1 MYIEGM
7 QYSNIP
13 DEDMVIKNVTFQDIP
28 KIIELQKK
36 SFPSM
41 LEEGSVW
48 GERHLRSHVEI
59 FPEGQF
65 CVVLRNKIIG
75 SSSSLIVKLSSEY
88 EVHTFSQVTGNSLFT
103 THDPNGDSLYG
114 ADISVHPEFRRLG
127 IATLLYKARKDL
139 AIKYNLRRIIAGGR
153 LINYSNYAEKFS
165 PEEYVKLVINEQI
178 SDQVLT
184 FQLKNDFKFI
194 NILPNYIKDSRS
206 LNYATFIEW
215 VNPYY
220 KK

>member
-1 MYIEGM
+1 M

-13 DEDMVIKNVTFQDIP
+13 GQDIVIKNVTFQDIP
-28 KIIELQKK
+28 KIIELQKE

-48 GERHLRSHVEI
+48 GKRHLQSHLEI

-65 CVVLRNKIIG
+65 CVEYENKIIG
-75 SSSSLIVKLSSEY
+75 SSSSLIIKLSPEY

-103 THDPNGDSLYG
+103 THTLKGDSLYG
-114 ADISVHPEFRRLG
+114 ADISVHPDYRRLG

-139 AIKYNLRRIIAGGR
+139 VIKYNLRRIIAGGR
-153 LINYSNYAEKFS
+153 LINYCNYAKKFS
-165 PEEYVKLVINEQI
+165 PEKYVQSVIMGQI

-184 FQLKNDFKFI
+184 FQLRNDFSFI
-194 NILPNYIKDSRS
+194 KILPNYIKDSRS

-215 VNPYY
+215 INPYY

>member
-1 MYIEGM
+1 M

-13 DEDMVIKNVTFQDIP
+13 DQDIVIKNVTFQDIT
-28 KIIELQKK
+28 KIIELQKE

-48 GERHLRSHVEI
+48 REKHLQTHIEI

-65 CVVLRNKIIG
+65 CVEFRNKIIG
-75 SSSSLIVKLSSEY
+75 SSSSLIVRLPSVY
-88 EVHTFSQVTGNSLFT
+88 DVHTFSQVSGNSLFT

-114 ADISVHPEFRRLG
+114 ADISIHPDFRRLG
-127 IATLLYKARKDL
+127 IATLLYKARKEL

-153 LINYSNYAEKFS
+153 LINYCNYADRLS
-165 PEEYVKLVINEQI
+165 PEEYVQKVINEQI
-178 SDQVLT
+178 SDPVLT
-184 FQLKNDFKFI
+184 FQLRNEFKFI
-194 NILPNYIKDSRS
+194 KILPNYIKDSRS

-215 VNPYY
+215 INPYY

>member
-1 MYIEGM
+1 M

-13 DEDMVIKNVTFQDIP
+13 GQNIVIKNVTFQDIP
-28 KIIELQKK
+28 KIIELQKE

-48 GERHLRSHVEI
+48 GKRHLQSHVEI

-65 CVVLRNKIIG
+65 CVEFENKIIG
-75 SSSSLIVKLSSEY
+75 SSSSLIVKLPSQY
-88 EVHTFSQVTGNSLFT
+88 EAHTFGQVTGNSLFT
-103 THDPNGDSLYG
+103 THDPKGDSLYG
-114 ADISVHPEFRRLG
+114 ADISVHPDYRRLG

-139 AIKYNLRRIIAGGR
+139 VIKYNLRRIIAGGR
-153 LINYSNYAEKFS
+153 LINYCNYGEKYS
-165 PEEYVKLVINEQI
+165 PDEYVQNVISGRI

-194 NILPNYIKDSRS
+194 KILPNYIKDSRS

-215 VNPYY
+215 INPYY

>member
-1 MYIEGM
+1 M

>member
-1 MYIEGM
+1 M

-13 DEDMVIKNVTFQDIP
+13 DKDLVIKNVAFQDIP
-28 KIIELQKK
+28 KIIELQKE

-48 GERHLRSHVEI
+48 GRRHLHSHVEI

-65 CVVLRNKIIG
+65 CVELDNKIIG
-75 SSSSLIVKLSSEY
+75 SSSSLIIKLPTEY
-88 EVHTFSQVTGNSLFT
+88 EVHTFSQATGNSLFT

-114 ADISVHPEFRRLG
+114 ADISVHPKFRRLG
-127 IATLLYKARKDL
+127 IATMLYKARKDL
-139 AIKYNLRRIIAGGR
+139 VIKYNLRRIIAGGR
-153 LINYSNYAEKFS
+153 LINYCNYVQKFS
-165 PEEYVKLVINEQI
+165 PEEYVQHVLDEQI

-184 FQLKNDFKFI
+184 FQLKNEFKFI
-194 NILPNYIKDSRS
+194 KILPNYIKDSRS

-215 VNPYY
+215 INPYY

>member
-1 MYIEGM
+1 M

-13 DEDMVIKNVTFQDIP
+13 DQDIVIRNVTFQDIT
-28 KIIELQKK
+28 KIIELQIE

-48 GERHLRSHVEI
+48 REKHLQSHVEI

-65 CVVLRNKIIG
+65 CVEFKNKVIG
-75 SSSSLIVKLSSEY
+75 SSSSLIVRLPSEY
-88 EVHTFSQVTGNSLFT
+88 AVHTFSQVSGNSLFT

-114 ADISVHPEFRRLG
+114 ADISIHPDFRRLG

-153 LINYSNYAEKFS
+153 LINYCNYADRLS
-165 PEEYVKLVINEQI
+165 PEEYVQKVISEQI
-178 SDQVLT
+178 SDPVLT
-184 FQLKNDFKFI
+184 FQLRNEFKFI
-194 NILPNYIKDSRS
+194 KILPNYIRDSRS

-215 VNPYY
+215 INPYY

>member
-1 MYIEGM
+1 M

-13 DEDMVIKNVTFQDIP
+13 DQDIVIKNVTFQDIT
-28 KIIELQKK
+28 KIIELQKE

-48 GERHLRSHVEI
+48 REKHLQSHVEI

-65 CVVLRNKIIG
+65 CVEFKKKIIG
-75 SSSSLIVKLSSEY
+75 SSSSLIVRLPSEY
-88 EVHTFSQVTGNSLFT
+88 EVHTFSQVSGNSLFT

-114 ADISVHPEFRRLG
+114 ADISIHPDFRRLG
-127 IATLLYKARKDL
+127 IATLLYEARKDL
-139 AIKYNLRRIIAGGR
+139 AIKFNLRRIIAGGR
-153 LINYSNYAEKFS
+153 LINYCNYADRLS
-165 PEEYVKLVINEQI
+165 AEEYVQKVISEQI
-178 SDQVLT
+178 SDPVLT
-184 FQLKNDFKFI
+184 FQLRNEFKFI
-194 NILPNYIKDSRS
+194 KILPNYIKDSRS

-215 VNPYY
+215 INPYY

>member
-1 MYIEGM
+1 M
-7 QYSNIP
+7 QFSNIP
-13 DEDMVIKNVTFQDIP
+13 DEDIVIKKVAFQDIA
-28 KIIELQKK
+28 KIIELQKE

-48 GERHLRSHVEI
+48 GKRHLQSHIEI

-65 CVVLRNKIIG
+65 CVEFRNKIIG
-75 SSSSLIVKLSSEY
+75 SSSSLIIKLPSEY
-88 EVHTFSQVTGNSLFT
+88 EEHTFGQVTGNSLFT

-114 ADISVHPEFRRLG
+114 ADISVHPDFRRLG
-127 IATLLYKARKDL
+127 IATMLYKARKDL
-139 AIKYNLRRIIAGGR
+139 AIKHNLRRIIAGGR
-153 LINYSNYAEKFS
+153 LINYCNYADKLS
-165 PEEYVKLVINEQI
+165 PEEYVQSVIDEQI

-184 FQLKNDFKFI
+184 FQLRNDFRFI
-194 NILPNYIKDSRS
+194 KILPNYIKDSRS

-215 VNPYY
+215 LNPYY

>member
-1 MYIEGM
+1 M

-13 DEDMVIKNVTFQDIP
+13 DQDIVIKNVTFQDIP
-28 KIIELQKK
+28 KIIELQKE

-48 GERHLRSHVEI
+48 GKRHLQSHVEI

-65 CVVLRNKIIG
+65 CAEFENKIIG
-75 SSSSLIVKLSSEY
+75 SSSSLIVKLPSEY
-88 EVHTFSQVTGNSLFT
+88 EVHKFSVVTGNSLFT

-114 ADISVHPEFRRLG
+114 ADISVHPDFRRLG

-139 AIKYNLRRIIAGGR
+139 VIKYNLRRIIAGGR
-153 LINYSNYAEKFS
+153 LINYCNYAEKLS
-165 PEEYVKLVINEQI
+165 PEEYVQHVMNEQI
-178 SDQVLT
+178 SDQVLS
-184 FQLKNDFKFI
+184 FQLRNEFKFI
-194 NILPNYIKDSRS
+194 KILPNYIKDSRS

-215 VNPYY
+215 INPYY

>member
-1 MYIEGM
+1 M
-7 QYSNIP
+7 QFSNIP
-13 DEDMVIKNVTFQDIP
+13 DEDIVIKNVAFQDIAR
-28 KIIELQKK
+28 IIELQKE

-48 GERHLRSHVEI
+48 GKRHLQSHIEI

-65 CVVLRNKIIG
+65 CIEFRNKIIG
-75 SSSSLIVKLSSEY
+75 SSSSLIIKLLSEY
-88 EVHTFSQVTGNSLFT
+88 EEHTFGQVTGNSLFT

-114 ADISVHPEFRRLG
+114 ADISVHPDFRRLG

-139 AIKYNLRRIIAGGR
+139 VIKYNLRRIIAGGR
-153 LINYSNYAEKFS
+153 LINYYNYADKLS
-165 PEEYVKLVINEQI
+165 PEEYVQNVINEQI

-184 FQLKNDFKFI
+184 FQLRNDFRFI
-194 NILPNYIKDSRS
+194 KILPNYIKDSRS

-215 VNPYY
+215 LNPHY

>member
-1 MYIEGM
+1 M

-13 DEDMVIKNVTFQDIP
+13 DQDIVIKNVTFQDIP
-28 KIIELQKK
+28 KIIELQKE

-48 GERHLRSHVEI
+48 TKGHLQSHVEI

-65 CVVLRNKIIG
+65 CVEFNNKIIG
-75 SSSSLIVKLSSEY
+75 SSSSLIVKLPSEY
-88 EVHTFSQVTGNSLFT
+88 QVHTFSQVTGNSLFT
-103 THDPNGDSLYG
+103 THEPKGDSLYG
-114 ADISVHPEFRRLG
+114 ADISVHPNFRRLG

-139 AIKYNLRRIIAGGR
+139 VIRLNLRRIIAGGR
-153 LINYSNYAEKFS
+153 LINYDKYADKLS
-165 PEEYVKLVINEQI
+165 PEEYVQYVIDKQI
-178 SDQVLT
+178 SDQVLS
-184 FQLKNDFKFI
+184 FQLRNGFKFI
-194 NILPNYIKDSRS
+194 KILSNYIKDSRS

-215 VNPYY
+215 INPYY